1 MEDQKQTE
9 DLTQV
14 LEVINAKGDQD
25 ELKDIVEE
33 KKRLLRRETYHPKTG
48 E

>member
-1 MEDQKQTE
+1 MEDKKQTA

-25 ELKDIVEE
+25 ELEAIVEE
-33 KKRLLRRETYHPKTG
+33 KENVNKKYQYPHS
-48 E
+48 